1 MLKIR
6 KNATWARLAMRMQ
19 RYCTHSDRQFMRHFS
34 ESAFVVA
41 QLVTVP
47 SVLFSA
53 AQLLLM
59 LFFCPP
65 VLSICFI
72 FSPVQW
78 ICFAFMRWYISVD
91 LGEGLI
97 MCHVL
102 VVYIEC
108 NSKLENLIS
117 FLVVELNDFRFTLHF
132 LFIHFCCPCSNHA
145 IIFWLNVL
153 IHYHGHIFMCVFK
166 CVFIIC

>member
-6 KNATWARLAMRMQ
+6 KNATWARLAMQ
-19 RYCTHSDRQFMRHFS
+19 IQLHTFWPTIHAAFFGISICGCSASDSTVCFILSRT
-34 ESAFVVA
+34 VVVDA
-41 QLVTVP
+41 
-47 SVLFSA
+47 
-53 AQLLLM
+53 
-59 LFFCPP
+59 FFCPP

-153 IHYHGHIFMCVFK
+153 IHYHGHIFMCIFK